1 MRVQVPLSPIKS
13 LFYFLS
19 IYPLRFSSNKIHY
32 LSHSLYSF
40 TNGSELKSL
49 DLIPIWI
56 EPVQMNIYG
65 QRISIIESFTV
76 HIIILTLTCQIF
88 YYFLVPLI
96 NIDTSTLLGWCTG
109 NGRDSS
115 VGRAED
121 WKSSCHQF
129 KSGSWHVNN
138 VSDRYSY
145 KLIETD
151 QDIYSLIVKSMIHT
165 YSSSV

>member
-19 IYPLRFSSNKIHY
+19 IYPLIFFHQWFSSNKIHY

-145 KLIETD
+145 KLIEID
-151 QDIYSLIVKSMIHT
+151 RALIV
-165 YSSSV
+165 

>member
-1 MRVQVPLSPIKS
+1 MYTYCHIKR
-13 LFYFLS
+13 LIMTR
-19 IYPLRFSSNKIHY
+19 IYYIIIIYNYNMKNSELLWIH
-32 LSHSLYSF
+32 F
-40 TNGSELKSL
+40 NGSWRKNRIFNYE
-49 DLIPIWI
+49 II

-145 KLIETD
+145 KLIEID
-151 QDIYSLIVKSMIHT
+151 RALIV
-165 YSSSV
+165 